1 LKNKDKDSSKN
12 KISGINF
19 KKNNSELMSDDLKS
33 YNPGRWKIN
42 LPFRNYNVRI
52 QDFVP
57 AISGVIGK
65 VSLVAAFA
73 VSWSVGLSITN
84 PAFVP
89 ENVRLELVFAGFLTI
104 IFCAVL
110 NPYIGPPGTLAP
122 LIPMIPI
129 MAAAGV
135 HPLSFG
141 ILVGTFGVVLSIFK
155 AFSKVVNINGTGT
168 KGGLIILFG
177 ILGIKGA
184 IENLSLWAENTDS
197 NILVTLIIVTGIILY
212 IVLNKIKL
220 GWLVIPTCAVFAMI
234 LSFSFGRV
242 PDFRTGI
249 GFPVINPSIWWN
261 DKWGTGFGF
270 TVSNY
275 IKALPYALFAVV
287 LWPLDALAIKAI
299 QDENYPIEAEN
310 AKFDMD
316 STYTIVSIRTILG
329 TFLGGS
335 QTAAIWR
342 SFMIPL
348 SIIKRPIGASALI
361 LGILSIAAGILG
373 SPIDIA
379 IFPPLLW
386 SVLIFGVF
394 VPMLEVGI
402 GSIKNRT
409 LSKVAAICIVG
420 GITVNPLLGW
430 ILAMISEKIIFRK
443 DIENVKSI

>member
-1 LKNKDKDSSKN
+1 LKEKDKNSNIDE
-12 KISGINF
+12 
-19 KKNNSELMSDDLKS
+19 KNNSDLLSDDLKS
-33 YNPGRWKIN
+33 YNPHRWKIN
-42 LPFRNYNVRI
+42 LPFRNYNMRI

-73 VSWSVGLSITN
+73 VSWSVGLSISN

-89 ENVRLELVFAGFLTI
+89 ENVRLELVFAGIMTI
-104 IFCAVL
+104 IFCAIL

-122 LIPMIPI
+122 LIPMVPI

-141 ILVGTFGVVLSIFK
+141 ILVGAIGIILSISK
-155 AFSKVVNINGTGT
+155 AFSKVVNINGKGT

-184 IENLSLWAENTDS
+184 IENLNLWAFATDS
-197 NILVTLIIVTGIILY
+197 KILVSVIIIVGIILY
-212 IVLNKIKL
+212 ISLNKVKL
-220 GWLVIPTCAVFAMI
+220 GWLVIPACAGFALLI
-234 LSFSFGRV
+234 SVIFGRM
-242 PDFRTGI
+242 PNFQTDI
-249 GFPVINPSIWWN
+249 GLPVINPSIWWN
-261 DKWGTGFGF
+261 DMWGTGFGF

-275 IKALPYALFAVV
+275 IIALPYALFAVV

-299 QDENYPIEAEN
+299 QDENYPKEAEN

-329 TFLGGS
+329 TFIGGS

-386 SVLIFGVF
+386 PVLIFGVF

-402 GSIKNRT
+402 STIKDRT
-409 LSKVAAICIVG
+409 LSKIASICIVG
-420 GITVNPLLGW
+420 GITINPLVGW
-430 ILAMISEKIIFRK
+430 ILAMVSEKLIFKR
-443 DIENVKSI
+443 DIEKIDQF

>member
-1 LKNKDKDSSKN
+1 LKEKDKNNLNSNNDE
-12 KISGINF
+12 
-19 KKNNSELMSDDLKS
+19 KNNSDLLSDDLKS
-33 YNPGRWKIN
+33 YKPNRWKIN

-73 VSWSVGLSITN
+73 VSWSVGLSISN

-89 ENVRLELVFAGFLTI
+89 ENVRLELVFAGFMTI

-122 LIPMIPI
+122 LIPMVPI

-141 ILVGTFGVVLSIFK
+141 ILVGSIGIILSISK
-155 AFSKVVNINGTGT
+155 AFSKVVNINGKGT

-184 IENLSLWAENTDS
+184 IENLNLWAFDTDS
-197 NILVTLIIVTGIILY
+197 KILISVIIIVGIILY
-212 IVLNKIKL
+212 ISLNKVKL
-220 GWLVIPTCAVFAMI
+220 GWLVIPACAGFALLI
-234 LSFSFGRV
+234 SVIFGKI
-242 PDFRTGI
+242 PDFQTDI

-261 DKWGTGFGF
+261 EKWGTGFGF

-316 STYTIVSIRTILG
+316 STYTIVSIRTIMG

-361 LGILSIAAGILG
+361 LGVLSIAAGILG

-386 SVLIFGVF
+386 PVLIFGVF

-402 GSIKNRT
+402 STIKDRT
-409 LSKVAAICIVG
+409 LSKIAAICIVG
-420 GITVNPLLGW
+420 GITINPLVGW
-430 ILAMISEKIIFRK
+430 ILAMISEKIIFKR
-443 DIENVKSI
+443 DIEKLVQF

>member
-1 LKNKDKDSSKN
+1 MKNKD
-12 KISGINF
+12 
-19 KKNNSELMSDDLKS
+19 NNSTDILSDDLKS
-33 YNPGRWKIN
+33 YNPDKWKIN
-42 LPFRNYNVRI
+42 LPFRNYNLRI

-73 VSWSVGLSITN
+73 VSWSAGLSISN
-84 PAFVP
+84 PEFVP

-110 NPYIGPPGTLAP
+110 NPYAGPPGTLAP
-122 LIPMIPI
+122 LIPMVPI
-129 MAAAGV
+129 MAVAGV
-135 HPLSFG
+135 HPLAFG
-141 ILVGTFGVVLSIFK
+141 ILVGAIGIILSVFR
-155 AFSKVVNINGTGT
+155 AFSKIVNINGTGT

-184 IENLSLWAENTDS
+184 IENLSLWAENTNS
-197 NILVTLIIVTGIILY
+197 NILVTIIIVTGIILY
-212 IVLNKIKL
+212 VVLNKIKL
-220 GWLVIPTCAVFAMI
+220 GWLVIPACAGFAMI
-234 LSFSFGRV
+234 LSLAFGRI
-242 PDFRTGI
+242 PDFQTGI

-270 TVSNY
+270 TLANY
-275 IKALPYALFAVV
+275 IRALPYALFAVV
-287 LWPLDALAIKAI
+287 LWPLDALAIRAI
-299 QDENYPIEAEN
+299 QDENYPMEANN

-361 LGILSIAAGILG
+361 LGILSIVAGILG

-402 GSIKNRT
+402 GTIKNRT
-409 LSKVAAICIVG
+409 LSKIAAICIVG

-430 ILAMISEKIIFRK
+430 ILAMISEKIIFKK
-443 DIENVKSI
+443 DIENMNLI